1 MRIDRL
7 ALHHFRGLES
17 REFTLSPQ
25 FNLLVG
31 PEGSGKTSVLEA
43 LSVALGAWSLGLPGT
58 SDLRPITPADLRQMP
73 RSSRRLALP
82 ATRVEAAGRIGA
94 EPVGWVRSRTS
105 AQAPTDD
112 SQTAA
117 FVLRVRQQLARLG
130 GPLPGT
136 QDSSDPDAGAETP
149 LLPLIA
155 YYRCERDLPL
165 GSGRRRNGSTGAA
178 ASREDQRTR
187 RLSLRMRRALAL
199 ADRPASSSSDL
210 RHRLTTYA
218 DALDIRL
225 GSADLEAWLLSLD
238 KPVARVVLDALQSLL
253 NLGSTP
259 APELHLDRKAG
270 QLQLRLPDGLAVDI
284 EQLGH
289 GQRQLLTLVGDL
301 ASRAINLNPHLGAD
315 ALART
320 SGVVLIDEIEAHLHP
335 QVQGRL
341 TETLREL
348 FPALQFIAATNSP
361 FLVRSLRSSRELL
374 PMIGTAPA
382 DLAAESLDHIA
393 STLMRSGRAGT

>member
-7 ALHHFRGLES
+7 ALHHFRGIERRDFS
-17 REFTLSPQ
+17 LSPQ

-58 SDLRPITPADLRQMP
+58 SDLRPITPADLRLPP
-73 RSSRRLALP
+73 RGSRRLVLP
-82 ATRVEAAGRIGA
+82 ATRVEAAGLIGT

-105 AQAPTDD
+105 AQSPTDD
-112 SQTAA
+112 SKTAA
-117 FVLRVRQQLARLG
+117 FVLRVRQCLARLG

-136 QDSSDPDAGAETP
+136 HDSSDPETGAEPP

-155 YYRCERDLPL
+155 YYGCERDLPL
-165 GSGRRRNGSTGAA
+165 SGSRRRSTTAVA
-178 ASREDQRTR
+178 SSREDQRTR

-199 ADRPASSSSDL
+199 ADRPASSSSEL
-210 RHRLTTYA
+210 RQRLTTYA

-253 NLGSTP
+253 NLGNAQ

-315 ALART
+315 ALDLT
-320 SGVVLIDEIEAHLHP
+320 PGVVLIDEIETHLHP
-335 QVQGRL
+335 RIQRRIG
-341 TETLREL
+341 EALREL
-348 FPALQFIAATNSP
+348 FPALQFIATTNSP
-361 FLVRSLRSSRELL
+361 FLVQGLRSGQELL
-374 PMIGTAPA
+374 VMDGEAPVA
-382 DLAAESLDHIA
+382 PAAESLDQIA
-393 STLMRSGRAGT
+393 ALMRVNDTSR

>member
-7 ALHHFRGLES
+7 ALHHFRGIER
-17 REFTLSPQ
+17 REFALSPQ
-25 FNLLVG
+25 FNLVVG

-58 SDLRPITPADLRQMP
+58 SDPRPLAPLDLRQPP
-73 RSSRRLALP
+73 RGSRRLALP
-82 ATRVEAAGRIGA
+82 ATRVEASGRLGT
-94 EPVGWVRSRTS
+94 EGVGWVRSRTS
-105 AQAPTDD
+105 AQGPTDD

-117 FVLRVRQQLARLG
+117 FVLRVRQRLAQLG
-130 GPLPGT
+130 GPLPAPL
-136 QDSSDPDAGAETP
+136 DSSDPDASLESP

-165 GSGRRRNGSTGAA
+165 GSGRRRSPAGAA

-199 ADRPASSSSDL
+199 ADRPASSSSEL
-210 RHRLTTYA
+210 RQRLTTYA

-238 KPVARVVLDALQSLL
+238 KPVSRVVLDALQSLL
-253 NLGSTP
+253 SLGSTQ

-270 QLQLRLPDGLAVDI
+270 QLQIRLPDGLAIDF

-289 GQRQLLTLVGDL
+289 GQRQLLALVGDL

-315 ALART
+315 ALVRT

-335 QVQGRL
+335 QVQRRL
-341 TETLREL
+341 PDALREL
-348 FPALQFIAATNSP
+348 FPALQFVATTNSP
-361 FLVRSLRSSRELL
+361 FLVQSLRQGAELL
-374 PMIGTAPA
+374 PMEGTAVA
-382 DLAAESLDHIA
+382 DPSSESLDHIA
-393 STLMRSGRAGT
+393 STLMRASGSGA